1 MSRFKSIKTKESSS
15 HFILTIDNN
24 PFILERSEY
33 RELIQLMDNSI
44 DVGVKNKVIEPI
56 STEAFVRMVAEA
68 RLASETG
75 DCEMCGS

>member
-1 MSRFKSIKTKESSS
+1 MSRFKSVKSKDSSS
-15 HFILTIDNN
+15 HFVLSIDGN

-33 RELIQLMDNSI
+33 RELIQLMYNSI
-44 DVGVKNKVIEPI
+44 DVGIKGSVIEPI
-56 STEAFVRMVAEA
+56 SSESFARMVAEA